1 MYDVFIKV
9 CSLKDVF
16 QKNKKFFFF
25 QKKTAISLK
34 KIIALACC
42 RILGAIWCLGGCVCR
57 WGWRKW
63 WWGEA
68 FNRGVRVG
76 FVLHGVRGVV
86 GWNIQVVFVMVSG
99 GGVVVE

>member
-1 MYDVFIKV
+1 VYDVFIKV

-42 RILGAIWCLGGCVCR
+42 RILVA
-57 WGWRKW
+57 
-63 WWGEA
+63 
-68 FNRGVRVG
+68 
-76 FVLHGVRGVV
+76 VV
-86 GWNIQVVFVMVSG
+86 FTLYKQMGLQNIQYQWKI
-99 GGVVVE
+99 